1 MLTINKILSKFS
13 NARLS
18 SPRPYLRR
26 GPATGAHTIRKSGI
40 LVSGMAALGLLTVV
54 VASAGQAANSEN
66 GVPHPTNGDCTL
78 LAWQADVA

>member
-1 MLTINKILSKFS
+1 
-13 NARLS
+13 
-18 SPRPYLRR
+18 
-26 GPATGAHTIRKSGI
+26 
-40 LVSGMAALGLLTVV
+40 LTVV